1 MQRASPASFASMI
14 AEVFRP
20 TSITRWH
27 PTNSSES
34 IGSEEANKHLSV
46 GPDPQTIAPTLLSI
60 PGGESSKAATG
71 GSG

>member
-14 AEVFRP
+14 AEVPRP
-20 TSITRWH
+20 TSNMRWQ
-27 PTNSSES
+27 PTNSLVS

-60 PGGESSKAATG
+60 SGGESSKAAAG
-71 GSG
+71 GSE